1 MTNVPLKV
9 FHNWH
14 STDWEDWIPKSYTN
28 TEKTGTIALFFLHSM
43 ESAIW
48 IPAVGV
54 KCCESLSTLTNI
66 SNHDGTSS
74 LRHSASTPNQK
85 LFCNVRIVVFRWF
98 WKETVQSRSRWIDVW
113 GIDKRMQNKDS
124 PYDFSKVL
132 AIWHACTPTKVDKT
146 WEPENWV
153 FMLFNRAFVS
163 GSATNQQQT
172 NHQQIA
178 QRNSSWAWSFREVQ
192 TGHV

>member
-1 MTNVPLKV
+1 MSRSKCFIIGTQP
-9 FHNWH
+9 
-14 STDWEDWIPKSYTN
+14 
-28 TEKTGTIALFFLHSM
+28 TEKTEYLRVTQILKENRDNCSILFALN
-43 ESAIW
+43 
-48 IPAVGV
+48 GV
-54 KCCESLSTLTNI
+54 SYMDPCCGSQVLWELSTLTNI

-98 WKETVQSRSRWIDVW
+98 WKETVQSRSRWINVW

-132 AIWHACTPTKVDKT
+132 VIWHACTPTKVDKT

-163 GSATNQQQT
+163 GSATNQPPADRSEKF
-172 NHQQIA
+172 ILSMKF
-178 QRNSSWAWSFREVQ
+178 QRSTDRSCLDQ
-192 TGHV
+192 